1 MKKVK
6 FNIKFKEKIMKGNAK
21 VFFNDSPVRI
31 ICWDRVGEF
40 PILGLMKT
48 DSWANPETVIEI
60 TNDGR
65 VHIPPS
71 DVSHNNGLHV
81 HYTELPDRLYRVKY
95 SVMRMTD
102 QRCLWKKYGYME
114 DESKSYYENSCHFV
128 NDIVPKYLFELHEEL
143 KNRGNWTYDDD
154 EDWNFDF
161 KYNDKV
167 VCVNNKGTW
176 GFVLGDIYN
185 VGLIDQVQRV
195 IYIDQGNGC
204 SKVMNWFEFI
214 DRFNHA
220 SNTDDGERYDF
231 TKMKAFTPVLARDGE
246 HNTWFPHFF
255 ESFHPQNLSPFRMI
269 DTRHVD
275 YLQCVPYE
283 GNEELLN
290 TQKPIPDYYRVK
302 R

>member
-95 SVMRMTD
+95 SIMRMAD
-102 QRCLWKKYGYME
+102 QNCLWKKYGYIV
-114 DESKSYYENSCHFV
+114 DEMKSYYENSCHFV

-143 KNRGNWTYDDD
+143 KKRGNWTYDDD

-161 KYNDKV
+161 KPGEKV
-167 VCVNNKGTW
+167 VCLNNSANLAFK
-176 GFVLGDIYN
+176 
-185 VGLIDQVQRV
+185 VGATYTIQHIDTIRNIARV
-195 IYIDQGNGC
+195 SDFLVSFFDCIDMFGHIP
-204 SKVMNWFEFI
+204 S
-214 DRFNHA
+214 
-220 SNTDDGERYDF
+220 TDDGERYDF

-255 ESFHPQNLSPFRMI
+255 ESFHPQNISPFRMI
-269 DTRHVD
+269 DTRNFD